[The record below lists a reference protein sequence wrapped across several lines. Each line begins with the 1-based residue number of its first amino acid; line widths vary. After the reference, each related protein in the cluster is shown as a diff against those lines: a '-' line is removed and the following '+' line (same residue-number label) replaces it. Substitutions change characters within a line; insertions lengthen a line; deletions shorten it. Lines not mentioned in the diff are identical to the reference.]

1 MRQRVGTE
9 LEMHDL
15 LVVPA
20 AFKCCTASPANADH
34 NPFPFVAAEVV
45 DAPIHGLGV
54 EARDKEHAVTNAPLT
69 TATNASEWSWC

>member
-1 MRQRVGTE
+1 
-9 LEMHDL
+9 
-15 LVVPA
+15 
-20 AFKCCTASPANADH
+20 
-34 NPFPFVAAEVV
+34 VAAEVV